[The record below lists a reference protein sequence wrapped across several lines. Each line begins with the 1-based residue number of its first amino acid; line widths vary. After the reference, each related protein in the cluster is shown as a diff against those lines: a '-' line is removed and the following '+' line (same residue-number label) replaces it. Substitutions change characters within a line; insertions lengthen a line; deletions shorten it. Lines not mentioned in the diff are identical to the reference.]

1 MTKDLVALANRARS
15 MTVIAVLVAGA
26 MLLTGPTPA
35 RAIARNIWA
44 TAIPEALAAR
54 IAALRALLGGAR
66 RRQANAPMARA
77 ATSTV
82 EPEAPPLTD
91 ASSVKDPAPD
101 EPVGEAPQT
110 EAMDEPVAE
119 ASQTKAPA
127 PTDDGPRRSPSALQA
142 GAPVIGYVTA
152 PTPPAAGDLSPA
164 ELAIERA
171 CERHGWQLVAIVRDR
186 EDGRILERPGLSHA
200 LEQIADGQAEGLVVN
215 DARLLSRSLDF
226 GGLVTWFRDAEAAL
240 VGLDLGLDTSTPEG
254 RRMASTLIMVNG
266 WAGERIARRAS
277 VSAMP
282 SRALLER
289 IAAMYRD
296 DMSLPAIA
304 AQLNEEHVE
313 TPSGSHVW
321 WPSTVQTCLRYWRA
335 QARAPISET
344 PLERHEMPLERRA
357 SG

>member
-26 MLLTGPTPA
+26 MLLTGPAPA
-35 RAIARNIWA
+35 RAIARNMWA
-44 TAIPEALAAR
+44 IAIPEALAAR

-66 RRQANAPMARA
+66 RRTADEPMARA
-77 ATSTV
+77 ATST
-82 EPEAPPLTD
+82 PTPAAPP
-91 ASSVKDPAPD
+91 
-101 EPVGEAPQT
+101 
-110 EAMDEPVAE
+110 
-119 ASQTKAPA
+119 APA
-127 PTDDGPRRSPSALQA
+127 APLAPASPMAAASPVEAYAPVPAEDGRRRSPSALGE

-152 PTPPAAGDLSPA
+152 PAQLTADLSPA
-164 ELAIERA
+164 ERAIERA

-186 EDGRILERPGLSHA
+186 EDQGILERPGLSHA
-200 LEQIADGQAEGLVVN
+200 LEQIAGGQAEGLVVN

-226 GGLVTWFRDAEAAL
+226 GGLVHWFQDAEAAL

-289 IAAMYRD
+289 IAGMYRD
-296 DMSLPAIA
+296 DMSLQAIA
-304 AQLNEEHVE
+304 AQLNAEQVP
-313 TPSGSHVW
+313 TTSGSHMW

-335 QARAPISET
+335 QARAPIDQT
-344 PLERHEMPLERRA
+344 PLERHDMPLERRA

>member
-26 MLLTGPTPA
+26 MVLTGPTPA

-44 TAIPEALAAR
+44 VAIPEALAAR

-82 EPEAPPLTD
+82 EPEAPPMTD
-91 ASSVKDPAPD
+91 ASSMKDPAPD
-101 EPVGEAPQT
+101 DPIAEAPKT
-110 EAMDEPVAE
+110 EAP
-119 ASQTKAPA
+119 TPA
-127 PTDDGPRRSPSALQA
+127 DDGPRRSPSALQA

-152 PTPPAAGDLSPA
+152 PTPPVNGDLSPA

-226 GGLVTWFRDAEAAL
+226 GGLVNWFRDAEAAL
-240 VGLDLGLDTSTPEG
+240 VGLDLGLDTSTPQG

-313 TPSGSHVW
+313 TPSGSHMW

>member
-26 MLLTGPTPA
+26 MLLTGPAPA
-35 RAIARNIWA
+35 RTIARNFWA
-44 TAIPEALAAR
+44 VAMPEALAAR
-54 IAALRALLGGAR
+54 IAALRALFGGAR
-66 RRQANAPMARA
+66 RREADAPMARA
-77 ATSTV
+77 ATTTV
-82 EPEAPPLTD
+82 EHDAPPTNEASPVEAPIAQAPTP
-91 ASSVKDPAPD
+91 SPAP
-101 EPVGEAPQT
+101 A
-110 EAMDEPVAE
+110 VAD
-119 ASQTKAPA
+119 A
-127 PTDDGPRRSPSALQA
+127 GPRRTPSALQA

-152 PTPPAAGDLSPA
+152 PPVSGDLSPA
-164 ELAIERA
+164 ERAIERA
-171 CERHGWQLVAIVRDR
+171 CERHGWQLVAIVRDQ

-200 LEQIADGQAEGLVVN
+200 LEQIADGRAEGLVVN

-226 GGLVTWFRDAEAAL
+226 GGLVSWFHDAEAAL

-282 SRALLER
+282 SRELLER
-289 IAAMYRD
+289 IAGMYRD
-296 DMSLPAIA
+296 DMSLQAIA
-304 AQLNEEHVE
+304 AQLNADGLE

-335 QARAPISET
+335 QARAPMTEPS
-344 PLERHEMPLERRA
+344 LERHEMPLERRA

>member
-35 RAIARNIWA
+35 RAIARSFWA
-44 TAIPEALAAR
+44 VAMPEALAAR
-54 IAALRALLGGAR
+54 IAALRALFGGAR
-66 RRQANAPMARA
+66 RREADAPMARA
-77 ATSTV
+77 ATTTV
-82 EPEAPPLTD
+82 EHDAPPMTE
-91 ASSVKDPAPD
+91 ASPVEAAAPSPSPAPA
-101 EPVGEAPQT
+101 APD
-110 EAMDEPVAE
+110 A
-119 ASQTKAPA
+119 
-127 PTDDGPRRSPSALQA
+127 GPRRTPSALQA

-152 PTPPAAGDLSPA
+152 PPVDGDLSPA
-164 ELAIERA
+164 EHAIERA
-171 CERHGWQLVAIVRDR
+171 CERHGWRLVAIVRDQ

-200 LEQIADGQAEGLVVN
+200 LDQIADGRAEGLVVN

-226 GGLVTWFRDAEAAL
+226 GGLVSWFHDAEAAL

-277 VSAMP
+277 VSTMP
-282 SRALLER
+282 SRALLEH
-289 IAAMYRD
+289 IAAMYRA
-296 DMSLPAIA
+296 DMSLQAIA
-304 AQLNEEHVE
+304 AQLNAEGVE

-335 QARAPISET
+335 QARAPMTEPS
-344 PLERHEMPLERRA
+344 LERHEMPLERRA